1 MTRQLVTSAV
11 WAATFL
17 SLIVGGLIA
26 AILVV
31 MPTSLGPSEMIE
43 AGVEP
48 WTIALYAALGFIALV
63 VAAIAGLL
71 AWHSQR
77 FKAAGLVLVL
87 VQVAAVAWVSVQLYV
102 EYF

>member
-26 AILVV
+26 AVLVV

-48 WTIALYAALGFIALV
+48 WTIALYATLGFIALV
-63 VAAIAGLL
+63 VAAIAGLF

-87 VQVAAVAWVSVQLYV
+87 VEVAAVAWVSVQLYV